1 MNDSAQGCP
10 GASTVR
16 DDYVPKESYIAPEY
30 VALEKER
37 LWPRVWQIACRE
49 EELPRV
55 GSFVTFDIVG
65 ESIILIRTAEGIRA
79 YYNVCQHRGRR
90 LLDGCGQ
97 VPNLHCR
104 FHGWRWSLEGKLEFV
119 LDPQD
124 WKGGLCTEELHLKS
138 PQVDTWGGFVWINM
152 DPAAE
157 PLRQYLSPAIDY
169 LDPYDFGAMR
179 YRWYKTFRLRCNWKV
194 AIEAFNEGYHVAA
207 THPQLL
213 PYYDD
218 INTSLAFGKHAM
230 FHYQEARPMGQ
241 PSARLNKPLLD
252 DTREAVHKY
261 VTMMDR
267 ELKAIVSDRMGQA
280 ASRLVSEMPTGT
292 RDFDTLMAL
301 MKFTYESGVASG
313 AGWPAITAEQVA
325 AAGTDWHL
333 FPNAITLMFPDAA
346 IWYRARPDGND
357 PDSCLFDVWSLQRFA
372 PGAEPKLK
380 REFYADWRQCADL
393 GQILEQD
400 FSNMEQVQAGMHSR
414 GFVSARTNP
423 KQEIAISNYH
433 RVLHRYLAA

>member
-1 MNDSAQGCP
+1 MNDMGGVSVAAAQ
-10 GASTVR
+10 VR
-16 DDYVPKESYIAPEY
+16 EDYVPKASYVSPEY
-30 VALEKER
+30 VALEKQR

-55 GSFVTFDIVG
+55 GSFVTYEIVG
-65 ESIILIRTAEGIRA
+65 ESIILIRTADGIRA

-90 LLDGCGQ
+90 LLEGVGQ
-97 VPNLHCR
+97 TNTLHCR

-124 WKGGLCTEELHLKS
+124 WKGSLCHDELHLKS
-138 PQVDTWGGFVWINM
+138 PLVDTWGGFVWINM

-157 PLRQYLSPAIDY
+157 PLRSYLSPAVGY
-169 LDPYDFGAMR
+169 LEPYDFGAMR
-179 YRWYKTFRLRCNWKV
+179 YRWYKTFRLNCNWKV

-218 INTSLAFGKHAM
+218 VNTSAAFGKHAM
-230 FHYQEARPMGQ
+230 FHYHEARPMGQ

-252 DTREAVHKY
+252 DTRETVHKY

-280 ASRLVSEMPTGT
+280 SSRLVSELPAGT
-292 RDFDTLMAL
+292 KDFDTLMAL
-301 MKFTYESGVASG
+301 MKFTYEAGMASG
-313 AGWPAITAEQVA
+313 AGWPAITPEQVA

-346 IWYRARPDGND
+346 LWYRARPFGND
-357 PDSCLFDVWSLQRFA
+357 PDYCLFDIWSLQRYA

-380 REFYADWRQCADL
+380 REYYEDWRTCEDL
-393 GQILEQD
+393 GQVLEQD

-414 GFVSARTNP
+414 GFTAARTNP

-433 RVLHRYLAA
+433 RVLHQYLSA